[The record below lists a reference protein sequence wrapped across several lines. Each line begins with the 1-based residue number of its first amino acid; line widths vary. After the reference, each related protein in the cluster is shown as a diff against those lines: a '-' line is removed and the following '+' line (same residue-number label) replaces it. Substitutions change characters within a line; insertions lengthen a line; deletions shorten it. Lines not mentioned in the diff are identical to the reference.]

1 MAQARA
7 PGIYHEPNEQ
17 RVYPLE
23 LGRTGVPV
31 FLGFTRRGPLDRP
44 VKVTSEAQFVEV
56 FGEPMSEG
64 YLLPALRG
72 FFDNGGDQCFVLRVA
87 RAQGDAED
95 DVARRATMSVP
106 DRAGAPALVIEAQD
120 EGAWGNGLRVTLT
133 GTQADGR
140 TFLTR
145 DADEGD
151 ETLQVKSSHG
161 FSSGMLV
168 CVHDEARDF
177 WTWVTRTEGK
187 LLTLAEPL
195 PADFRSGA
203 PTYVVPH
210 TFSLTVRDYER
221 EERFERLSMHGASP
235 RFVERLVTDQSRL
248 VRVRALRPATPAA
261 LALPMDHTD
270 ARLEGGADGTSNP
283 GPEDFIGYDRG
294 PSERR
299 GLHGLVEHPEIDV
312 IALPDLMA
320 AYERGRAQD
329 TPRRRF
335 RTLRD
340 VEVVQDAVITYC
352 ERTRSAFAVL
362 DLPPGADHEEALRW
376 RQQFDS
382 AHAAFYFPW
391 VVTLIG
397 ARPVAVPPCG
407 HVAGIISRLDREVG
421 IHKAPANE
429 VVDGVVDLSLLL
441 QDDHL
446 AELNSAGVN
455 CIRPFA
461 ARGIRIWGARTA
473 SSDPEWRFVNVRRT
487 VSSISA
493 AIERGTQWAV
503 FEPNGPA
510 LWKRVTRSIVGF
522 LVGLREKGMLSGST
536 PEEAF
541 FVQCDDE
548 TNAPDDVDR
557 GMMTTRIGL
566 AVTRPVEFIV
576 FRVTQRLEDQAQQ
589 DEE

>member
-17 RVYPLE
+17 RVLPLE

-44 VKVTSEAQFVEV
+44 VKVMSEAQFVEV
-56 FGEPMSEG
+56 FGEPLADG

-72 FFDNGGDQCFVLRVA
+72 FFDNGGEACFVLRVA
-87 RAQGDAED
+87 RTQGDPGED
-95 DVARRATMSVP
+95 LARRATIIVT
-106 DRAGAPALVIEAQD
+106 DRAGAPSLVIEAQD
-120 EGAWGNGLRVTLT
+120 EGEWGNALRVSLNA
-133 GTQADGR
+133 TQADGR

-151 ETLQVKSSHG
+151 DAIQVKSSHG
-161 FSSGMLV
+161 FTAGLLV
-168 CVHDEARDF
+168 CVQDEQRTF
-177 WTWVTRTEGK
+177 WTWVLRTDGK
-187 LLTLAEPL
+187 LLTLADPL
-195 PADFRSGA
+195 PGAFRSGA
-203 PTYVVPH
+203 PTYVTPH
-210 TFSLTVRDYER
+210 TFGLQVRDLER
-221 EERFERLSMHGASP
+221 EERFDRLSMHGASP

-248 VRVRALRPATPAA
+248 VRVRALRPETAPA

-270 ARLEGGADGTSNP
+270 QALEGGADGTSNP
-283 GPEDFIGYDRG
+283 GPEDFIGHDRG
-294 PSERR
+294 PTDRR
-299 GLHGLVEHPEIDV
+299 GLLGLVEHPEIDV
-312 IALPDLMA
+312 VALPDLMS
-320 AYERGRAQD
+320 AYQRGRVQD
-329 TPRRRF
+329 TPKRRF

-340 VEVVQDAVITYC
+340 VEVVQDAAITQC
-352 ERTRSAFAVL
+352 ERARNGFAIL
-362 DLPPGADHEEALRW
+362 DLPPGIDHEEALRW

-391 VVTLIG
+391 VVTLVS
-397 ARPVAVPPCG
+397 ARPTIVPPCG
-407 HVAGIISRLDREVG
+407 HVAGIIARIDREVG

-429 VVDGVVDLSLLL
+429 VMEGVVDLSLLL

-446 AELNSAGVN
+446 AELNAAGVN

-461 ARGIRIWGARTA
+461 ARGIRVWGARTA
-473 SSDPEWRFVNVRRT
+473 SSDAEWRFINVRRT

-503 FEPNGPA
+503 FEPNGPG

-522 LVGLREKGMLSGST
+522 LVGLRERGMLSGAT

-548 TNAPDDVDR
+548 TNPPDDVDR

-589 DEE
+589 DED